1 MQHQGAKGLMVTEY
15 NKAYWLKIK
24 ADPERLAKYKARRA
38 RNQKAR
44 RQRPKTCLEALLRS
58 QE

>member
-1 MQHQGAKGLMVTEY
+1 MSTDY
-15 NKAYWLKIK
+15 NKAYWLRIK
-24 ADPERLAKYKARRA
+24 SDPERLAKYKARRTK
-38 RNQKAR
+38 NQRAR

>member
-1 MQHQGAKGLMVTEY
+1 MATEY
-15 NKAYWLKIK
+15 NKSYWLRIK
-24 ADPERLAKYKARRA
+24 ADPEKLARYRARRA
-38 RNQKAR
+38 KNQKAR